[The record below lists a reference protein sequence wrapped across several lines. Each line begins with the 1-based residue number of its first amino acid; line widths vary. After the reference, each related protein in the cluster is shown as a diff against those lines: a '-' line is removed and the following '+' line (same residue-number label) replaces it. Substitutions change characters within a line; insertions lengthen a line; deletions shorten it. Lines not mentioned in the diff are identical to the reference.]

1 VRPGYAG
8 GESDV
13 AEAERGETE
22 EHRDDACG
30 RHFGCRRR
38 VARCRTL
45 WITPS
50 SQWMAMIEVSPPE
63 PKETLQI
70 QVEKDVIKIRNKS
83 HFAGDC
89 KKK

>member
-1 VRPGYAG
+1 
-8 GESDV
+8 
-13 AEAERGETE
+13 
-22 EHRDDACG
+22 
-30 RHFGCRRR
+30 
-38 VARCRTL
+38 
-45 WITPS
+45 
-50 SQWMAMIEVSPPE
+50 MAMIEVSPPE